1 MSVSET
7 HRMSSYRKSRFLMIT
22 EPMHHVNTLPRYR
35 LTMRSTS
42 YLGTG
47 LHPVN
52 VQKRALISAQ
62 AVDADS
68 FENDSTDNPED
79 IENHRDLRSP
89 KCFLEEVPK

>member
-1 MSVSET
+1 M
-7 HRMSSYRKSRFLMIT
+7 T

-35 LTMRSTS
+35 LRMRSTS

-47 LHPVN
+47 LQPVN

-62 AVDADS
+62 AADVDS
-68 FENDSTDNPED
+68 FGPFENDSTDNPED